1 MTELKTLT
9 RQGAGTALEPSAPTR
24 STDPAVPRP
33 AESTEGHSPTPRKEA
48 EAEPPVPD
56 LPAVPVIAER
66 SPRHI
71 LYRLWNGVVPPA
83 VCQAVIDTF
92 EEQWFQDA
100 TIQAPDGAA
109 LVDER
114 TRRAG
119 NQFIEPGHWTGALA
133 SHFAHQANLLWRFD
147 LTALGTLSILR
158 YEASGHFEWHTDV
171 LAYEQADYPGIGSGL
186 ERKLSVTV
194 NLSDPGDYE
203 GGDLQFLNGTGQ
215 LLTQSE
221 LRERGSVVVFPST
234 LGHRVTPITSGVRY
248 ALVGWMVGPPL
259 R

>member
-1 MTELKTLT
+1 
-9 RQGAGTALEPSAPTR
+9 
-24 STDPAVPRP
+24 
-33 AESTEGHSPTPRKEA
+33 
-48 EAEPPVPD
+48 
-56 LPAVPVIAER
+56 
-66 SPRHI
+66 
-71 LYRLWNGVVPPA
+71 
-83 VCQAVIDTF
+83 
-92 EEQWFQDA
+92 
-100 TIQAPDGAA
+100 
-109 LVDER
+109 
-114 TRRAG
+114 
-119 NQFIEPGHWTGALA
+119 
-133 SHFAHQANLLWRFD
+133 
-147 LTALGTLSILR
+147 
-158 YEASGHFEWHTDV
+158 V